1 MYRVWIQ
8 GRFYKPPLEP
18 FFELKLKE
26 QMIKQA
32 QEEKEGEKKE

>member
-18 FFELKLKE
+18 FFELKLKQ
-26 QMIKQA
+26 QMA
-32 QEEKEGEKKE
+32 KEAEDRKRQKE